1 MRLAC
6 IGNALI
12 DIIAHV
18 EPDFP
23 CSIGVHPGSTEHVD
37 RSVLACML
45 EALSDYGFSAG
56 GGAANTARVFT
67 ALGGKA
73 SFAGAIGDDDWG
85 RRYKEDIERAGV
97 SSFLQLHEGFTGL
110 FLSLC
115 DSSGKRSIVVHPGV
129 SSKLSAGHL
138 PDSFFTRDAVL
149 YIDGFLA
156 LDEGMLEYLVA
167 KARASAMP
175 IAFDAGGQRLVRAN
189 RDLFMHII
197 CEDATWAFLNEDEFV
212 ALAEVSVDASL
223 ASFAMGIAGTLIVK
237 RGETGAVCIKDG
249 QLYESSVRALEGIDT
264 TGAGDAFAAGFLK
277 ASLSGAPLARCMRMG
292 NWTAEHAIQ
301 VPGLALDANGLCKG
315 ASTFL

>member
-1 MRLAC
+1 MKLAC

-23 CSIGVHPGSTEHVD
+23 CSIGVHPGSTEHVE
-37 RSVLACML
+37 RAVLSAML
-45 EALSDYGFSAG
+45 EALGDYAYSAG
-56 GGAANTARVFT
+56 GGAANTARAFT

-73 SFAGAIGDDDWG
+73 SFAGAIGNDDWG
-85 RRYKEDIERAGV
+85 RRYKDDLERSGV
-97 SSFLQLHEGFTGL
+97 RSYLQVHEGFTGL

-115 DSSGKRSIVVHPGV
+115 DSSGRRSIVVNPGAAAR
-129 SSKLSAGHL
+129 LSPSFL
-138 PDSFFTRDAVL
+138 PDSFFTKDSVL

-167 KARASAMP
+167 KAKSVAMP

-189 RDLFMHII
+189 RELFMHII
-197 CEDATWAFLNEDEFV
+197 CEDASWAFLNEDEFV

-277 ASLSGAPLARCMRMG
+277 ACLSGASLARCMRMG

-301 VPGLALDANGLCKG
+301 APGLALDAKGLYKG
-315 ASTFL
+315 MSSFL

>member
-6 IGNALI
+6 VGNALI

-23 CSIGVHPGSTEHVD
+23 CSIGVHPGSTEHVE
-37 RSVLACML
+37 RPVLAYVL
-45 EALSDYGFSAG
+45 EALADYGFSAG
-56 GGAANTARVFT
+56 GGAANTARAFT

-73 SFAGAIGDDDWG
+73 SFTGAIGDDDWG
-85 RRYKEDIERAGV
+85 RRYKEDLERAGV
-97 SSFLQLHEGFTGL
+97 SAFLQRHEGFTGL

-115 DSSGKRSIVVHPGV
+115 DSSGQRSIMVNPGV
-129 SSKLSAGHL
+129 ADRLTPSMM
-138 PDSFFTRDAVL
+138 PDSIFSKKSVL

-167 KARASAMP
+167 KAKAAAMP

-189 RDLFMHII
+189 RELFMHII

-223 ASFAMGIAGTLIVK
+223 ASFAMGIAGTLVVK

-249 QLYESSVRALEGIDT
+249 QLYESSVRALEGLDT

-301 VPGLALDANGLCKG
+301 VPGLALDADGLCKG
-315 ASTFL
+315 MSAFL